1 MTCVPRIDESAYRP
15 EEAGVAIVRVGAP
28 FDERSD
34 LFLEAWFH
42 QGSLDFPPGFVVR
55 MQRIA
60 DQCPLILDVTLDRP
74 AILTPLVDV
83 ASTLTASYG
92 TSGRVSIALGR

>member
-1 MTCVPRIDESAYRP
+1 MTCVPHRWKRLQTGGSGRRDRP
-15 EEAGVAIVRVGAP
+15 VGAP

-74 AILTPLVDV
+74 VILTPLVDV
-83 ASTLTASYG
+83 ASALTASYA
-92 TSGRVSIALGR
+92 TTGRVSIALGR